1 MTIFNAYL
9 GKYVSFTNGSITKH
23 TDNVENALQM
33 SKRDAKET
41 CEALNLATRTD
52 HYTVRA

>member
-9 GKYVSFTNGSITKH
+9 GKYVSFTNSSITKH
-23 TDNVENALQM
+23 TNNAENALQM

-41 CEALNLATRTD
+41 CEALNFATHTD
-52 HYTVRA
+52 RYTVRA